1 MAKSTLAAGSPAW
14 KRAAAFVLRAITCAG
29 LLFIAFEIGVWLH
42 PPLLAWGLG
51 IVDTQHLC
59 SAADSFRGAR
69 KHSDV
74 VNGSQA
80 LTAQSRIIR
89 TDPAGFD
96 LLHSPLGDWWVPKG
110 SDQPVLAFLV
120 QQQNRIYGEGGWG
133 VQKGDVVLDCGANVG
148 AYTRHAL
155 DMGASLVVAIEPAPL
170 NVECLR
176 RNFKREIEEKR
187 VVVAALGVWDKDDE
201 LPLYEDPANSGA
213 DSFVIRGPNDRISQK
228 IPLTSIDKLAN
239 ELHLLRVDMI
249 KMDIKGA
256 TVRALTGAK
265 GILASHRPRLVIS
278 TEELE
283 DNPVEIRSHVMSL
296 QPAYKMACGL
306 CSVNGLRV
314 NPDALLFRP

>member
-1 MAKSTLAAGSPAW
+1 MPNAALTAASPVW
-14 KRAAAFVLRAITCAG
+14 QRAVAFVLRGFTCAG
-29 LLFIAFEIGVWLH
+29 LLFIVFEIGVWLH
-42 PPLLAWGLG
+42 PPVLAWGLG
-51 IVDTQHLC
+51 LVDKQRLC
-59 SAADSFRGAR
+59 SAADSFRGAQ
-69 KHSDV
+69 KHADV

-80 LTAQSRIIR
+80 FASQARIIQS
-89 TDPAGFD
+89 DPAGFD
-96 LLHSPLGDWWVPKG
+96 LLRSPFGDWWVPRG

-120 QQQNRIYGEGGWG
+120 QQKNKIYGEGAWG

-148 AYTRHAL
+148 AYTREAL
-155 DMGASLVVAIEPAPL
+155 NMGASLVVAIEPAPL

-187 VVVAALGVWDKDDE
+187 VIVAALGVWDKDDE

-213 DSFVIRGPNDRISQK
+213 DSFVIRGPNDRISHR

-239 ELHLLRVDMI
+239 QLHLLRVDMI

-256 TVRALTGAK
+256 TVKALTGAK
-265 GILASHRPRLVIS
+265 GILVSHRPRLAIS

-283 DNPVEIRSHVMSL
+283 DNPIEIRSHVMSL

-306 CSVNGLRV
+306 CSVNGLKV